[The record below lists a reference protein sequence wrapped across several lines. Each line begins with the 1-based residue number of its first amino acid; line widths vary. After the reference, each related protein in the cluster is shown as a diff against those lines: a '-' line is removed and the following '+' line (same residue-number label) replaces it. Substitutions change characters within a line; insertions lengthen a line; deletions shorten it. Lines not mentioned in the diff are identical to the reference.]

1 MDLDKILSMYNDEGL
16 SLSVIGEKLSRSKST
31 ISNRLAK
38 GGYIRNNVT
47 GKYEKNVS
55 RETLEE
61 QLNIETNV
69 LNETDSNRNKENN
82 ETNVSS
88 EIIEEMVNRT
98 YLISSKIDKAMK
110 IKSAVE
116 GKKPIDIVREA
127 LKAYI
132 EQKYF
137 DM

>member
-1 MDLDKILSMYNDEGL
+1 MYNDEGL
-16 SLSVIGEKLSRSKST
+16 SLSAIGDKLSRSKSA

-38 GGYIRNNVT
+38 GGYIRSKLT

-55 RETLEE
+55 CETSEE

-69 LNETDSNRNKENN
+69 SNETNNNGNKGDSK
-82 ETNVSS
+82 TNVSS
-88 EIIEEMVNRT
+88 KTIEEMVNRT
-98 YLISSKIDKAMK
+98 YLIGSKIDKAMK
-110 IKSAVE
+110 IKAAVE
-116 GKKPIDIVREA
+116 GKKTIDIVKEA